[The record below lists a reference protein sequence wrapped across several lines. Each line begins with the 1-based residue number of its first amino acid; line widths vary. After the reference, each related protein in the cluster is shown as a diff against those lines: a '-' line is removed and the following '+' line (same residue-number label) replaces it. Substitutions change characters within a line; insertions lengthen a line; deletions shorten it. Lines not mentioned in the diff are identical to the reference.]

1 ARPAPTR
8 PAPAAALPAVVPA
21 RRGGYAAGFGLAVM
35 LALAFLALYALAHRL
50 PAGQDGG
57 GALGALRDGVDQ
69 LRLWLHGLLTAG

>member
-1 ARPAPTR
+1 ARPAP
-8 PAPAAALPAVVPA
+8 AAAALPAVVPA

-35 LALAFLALYALAHRL
+35 LALACLALYALAPRL